1 VGLAIVVSVST
12 PYIRSRLDGIV
23 SPEMALLLLEKT
35 ETIKMLSPEASTHVR
50 TLFAESYNLQIRILI
65 GFAVAKIPVTA
76 LMWTNVKCDA

>member
-35 ETIKMLSPEASTHVR
+35 ETIKMLSPEASERVR

-65 GFAVAKIPVTA
+65 GFATAKIPVTA
-76 LMWTNVKCDA
+76 LMWTNVKSDA